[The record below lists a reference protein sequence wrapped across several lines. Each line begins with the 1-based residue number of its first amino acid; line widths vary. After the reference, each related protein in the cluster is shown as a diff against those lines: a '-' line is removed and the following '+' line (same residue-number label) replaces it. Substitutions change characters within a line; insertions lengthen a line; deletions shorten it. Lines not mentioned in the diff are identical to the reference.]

1 MASNT
6 LFYELIDFHL
16 LHERKKKKKGKR
28 WTWQVKFGEKI
39 LNCLCDGTQN
49 IVLIFL
55 IFSKL

>member
-16 LHERKKKKKGKR
+16 LHERKKKKRKKMNL
-28 WTWQVKFGEKI
+28 T
-39 LNCLCDGTQN
+39 DGTQN